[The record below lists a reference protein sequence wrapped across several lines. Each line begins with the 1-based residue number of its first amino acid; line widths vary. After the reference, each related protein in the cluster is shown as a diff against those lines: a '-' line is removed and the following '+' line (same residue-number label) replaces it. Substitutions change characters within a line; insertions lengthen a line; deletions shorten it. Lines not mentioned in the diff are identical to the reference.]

1 MCVKEIVSFC
11 FLLFAATYC
20 SGQTSKHRVLVAE
33 TIYFGSGS
41 ANVEKSYELKLKQI
55 ADMQKENTTRLIW
68 IHAHTDSIG
77 TTAYNEQL
85 SADRAQGVER
95 TLERLGAD
103 SLRMDIRHYGPYSPT
118 GNNQTESGRAEN
130 RRVAVYIIEP
140 LDSSKFGIWGILRG
154 QVRDASTDA
163 PLVCDIYITSLSA
176 KDTVRTDSN
185 GYFTHSVENFN
196 PTELRASRK
205 GYFFVSKVQK
215 PLFQDTLTVNF
226 SLERAI
232 VGGKMML
239 NDLYFQMGTAQL
251 LPSSQAALEG
261 ILSFLSLNDE
271 LKIEIGGHVNRPN
284 EPPLETSS
292 ASYRLSESRAKSVYD
307 ALIERGISR
316 ERLSFKGYGN
326 WEMLY
331 PNAETELQQLMN
343 RRVELK
349 VTE

>member
-1 MCVKEIVSFC
+1 MYVKEIISLC
-11 FLLFAATYC
+11 FLLFSVAYC
-20 SGQTSKHRVLVAE
+20 SAQGSKHRVLLAE

-41 ANVEKSYELKLKQI
+41 ANVEKNYEPALKRI
-55 ADMQKENTTRLIW
+55 SDMQKENATRLIW

-77 TTAYNEQL
+77 TVAYNEEL
-85 SADRAQGVER
+85 SANRALGVER
-95 TLERLGAD
+95 ALERLGAD

-118 GNNQTESGRAEN
+118 ANNQTEAGRAEN

-140 LDSSKFGIWGILRG
+140 LDSSKLGIWGVLRG
-154 QVRDASTDA
+154 RVTDA
-163 PLVCDIYITSLSA
+163 ATGAPLACDLYITSLSA
-176 KDTVRTDSN
+176 KDTVSSDSN
-185 GYFTHSVENFN
+185 GYFMHSVSNFN

-261 ILSFLSLNDE
+261 ILNFLSLNEE

-284 EPPLETSS
+284 EPHLETTSVS
-292 ASYRLSESRAKSVYD
+292 FRLSESRAKSVYD

-326 WEMLY
+326 WEMIY

-349 VTE
+349 VTD